1 MELGV
6 GKAVKCNSNHEHDCI
21 YLFCNYLVLI
31 VFAISE
37 CQGSIFVL
45 QKCAAS
51 IDTIFF
57 SRELFK
63 YLRLNKD
70 YYSMIAISSENI
82 ELNSLFIIS

>member
-21 YLFCNYLVLI
+21 YLFCNYSVLI

-57 SRELFK
+57 FKGIIQVFKIKPRLLF
-63 YLRLNKD
+63 D
-70 YYSMIAISSENI
+70 DCH
-82 ELNSLFIIS
+82 FI